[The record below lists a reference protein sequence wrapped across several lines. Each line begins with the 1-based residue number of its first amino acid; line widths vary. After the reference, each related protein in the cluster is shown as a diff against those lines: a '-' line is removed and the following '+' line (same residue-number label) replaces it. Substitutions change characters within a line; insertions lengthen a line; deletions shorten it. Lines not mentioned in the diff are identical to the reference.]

1 MADVFI
7 YSGLGILLLG
17 AVYGLCIAVKGY
29 RDGRK
34 RGESNLSLFF
44 GFNFGS
50 ATPQMRR
57 LTVIWGIISIIGFI
71 VLVIGLATGLN

>member
-1 MADVFI
+1 M
-7 YSGLGILLLG
+7 
-17 AVYGLCIAVKGY
+17 
-29 RDGRK
+29 
-34 RGESNLSLFF
+34 FF

-71 VLVIGLATGLN
+71 VLVIGLATGLNRT